1 MCSTCVDRIF
11 TSGPASCPVP
21 YCGRTLRKKG
31 FHKAFFGDLKVERE
45 VDIRKRVGAI
55 FNRRQDEF
63 ETLRDWNNYLEDV
76 ENLIFDIVEG
86 SKEDRARA
94 EEKLEMYKASNTAD
108 IEDSRRA
115 GIEEAEMERRREK
128 AEKEAAKQRRL
139 AALLEEEEEKKDM
152 ERSKA
157 DVLDRLA
164 TSNGDAR
171 KIAAQA
177 QKVVLKKSSARRALA
192 SSTAGS
198 NSSALDAGLTLRGLK
213 KKEGPVVEKSY
224 DPFGGLDLTS
234 SRYVL
239 QDEYENEWLASA
251 KSHATHTAGGYSMHE
266 YYARTMFEA
275 FSGLGVFI
283 EDEAVGK
290 PQPAAS
296 VGMGTAAAAQ
306 VASVKVKQEYKMELD
321 DVF

>member
-1 MCSTCVDRIF
+1 M
-11 TSGPASCPVP
+11 
-21 YCGRTLRKKG
+21 
-31 FHKAFFGDLKVERE
+31 
-45 VDIRKRVGAI
+45 
-55 FNRRQDEF
+55 
-63 ETLRDWNNYLEDV
+63 

-86 SKEDRARA
+86 SKDERARA

-108 IEDSRRA
+108 IEDNRRA

-139 AALLEEEEEKKDM
+139 AALREEEEEKKDV

-157 DVLDRLA
+157 NVLDRLA
-164 TSNGDAR
+164 TSDGDAR

-192 SSTAGS
+192 SSTAETNG
-198 NSSALDAGLTLRGLK
+198 SALDAGLTLRGLR
-213 KKEGPVVEKSY
+213 KKEGPVVEKPY
-224 DPFGGLDLTS
+224 DPFGGVDLTS
-234 SRYVL
+234 SRYIL
-239 QDEYENEWLASA
+239 QDDYKNEWLAAA

-283 EDEAVGK
+283 EDEAAGK

-296 VGMGTAAAAQ
+296 VGMGTASVAQ
-306 VASVKVKQEYKMELD
+306 ASSVKVKQEYKMKLD